1 MINSM
6 VQNGYKEGKDEGE
19 RVIGRRQKKTFQL
32 MEMDKVFV
40 L

>member
-19 RVIGRRQKKTFQL
+19 RVIGRRQKKL
-32 MEMDKVFV
+32 SN
-40 L
+40 